1 MEAQSNPVKQGAA
14 IRMSYCHRALVA
26 PAGALTPSAGK
37 SSTSKQQIVISP
49 PRAVRPSE
57 PADSFC
63 WEMRT
68 CPWPRPSRYLRL
80 ITDLKAVHA
89 QFHPMEKESAAL

>member
-1 MEAQSNPVKQGAA
+1 MFATQTRAT
-14 IRMSYCHRALVA
+14 RRALSRSEGVVK
-26 PAGALTPSAGK
+26 GSV
-37 SSTSKQQIVISP
+37 QQIVISP
-49 PRAVRPSE
+49 PDAVRPSE

-68 CPWPRPSRYLRL
+68 FPWPRPSRYLRL

>member
-1 MEAQSNPVKQGAA
+1 MKGSVHENVRVSSGAA
-14 IRMSYCHRALVA
+14 C
-26 PAGALTPSAGK
+26 PN
-37 SSTSKQQIVISP
+37 
-49 PRAVRPSE
+49 E

-68 CPWPRPSRYLRL
+68 FPWPRPSRYLRL

>member
-1 MEAQSNPVKQGAA
+1 
-14 IRMSYCHRALVA
+14 
-26 PAGALTPSAGK
+26 
-37 SSTSKQQIVISP
+37 
-49 PRAVRPSE
+49 
-57 PADSFC
+57 
-63 WEMRT
+63 MRT